1 MVVATIAWTQNFFAL
16 QTTGVKF
23 VRIGYVFM
31 WSVYELFTTSIHT
44 FYCCDVLV
52 WREWAVV
59 TNKKN
64 RYGEN

>member
-16 QTTGVKF
+16 QTAGVKF

-31 WSVYELFTTSIHT
+31 WSVYELFTTSIDT
-44 FYCCDVLV
+44 FYCCDVLA

-59 TNKKN
+59 ANKKN
-64 RYGEN
+64 KCGKN